1 MFSVSEMEKR
11 GNNFCEIEHY
21 ILFLGKKRTKII
33 REKLGIDTINQL
45 ENACKENRIS
55 KLRGFGKKSEKRILE
70 DIEFYRKNPSYFDQK
85 ASSNHPSFA
94 GIVIAGIFSVM
105 GYVVCMNQKDLVD
118 GSHGGI
124 GTIDAMI
131 GFLAAGGF
139 WLGCGAL
146 AWHWSFMLLKKL
158 FKK

>member
-70 DIEFYRKNPSYFDQK
+70 DIEFYRKNPSNFDQK

-105 GYVVCMNQKDLVD
+105 GYVVCMNQKEDFLLQGDSGLVVE
-118 GSHGGI
+118 HLLGI
-124 GTIDAMI
+124 GHSCCSKNYSKSNII
-131 GFLAAGGF
+131 
-139 WLGCGAL
+139 
-146 AWHWSFMLLKKL
+146 SPS
-158 FKK
+158 

>member
-1 MFSVSEMEKR
+1 M
-11 GNNFCEIEHY
+11 
-21 ILFLGKKRTKII
+21 
-33 REKLGIDTINQL
+33 
-45 ENACKENRIS
+45 
-55 KLRGFGKKSEKRILE
+55 
-70 DIEFYRKNPSYFDQK
+70 
-85 ASSNHPSFA
+85 
-94 GIVIAGIFSVM
+94 IAGIFSVM

-118 GSHGGI
+118 GSHRGI